1 MRSLQIVL
9 LLLFALT
16 VSTATGK
23 LNWEKLRGEFFNVTG
38 TEGTLFV
45 QSLKYLHREP
55 PQEETLDRAIS
66 RKVSTKTIEQKLDHF
81 DSTNEKTWQ
90 MRYMENDNY
99 FKEGGP
105 IFIYVGG
112 EWSISSLSIRMGHF
126 VDMAKEHDGLLFYTE
141 HRYYGKSLP
150 TSDLTVDNLKY
161 LHVKQSLAD
170 LAHFIKY
177 QRENYPGLEN
187 SKVIMAGGSYA
198 ASMVVWFKH
207 TYPEL
212 LTGGWASSAPL
223 LAKVDFREYKE
234 VVGRALRELGS
245 EQCYSRV
252 QNGIA
257 TLEEMIGGG
266 RAAEVK
272 AMMKICDNFDEYN
285 DLDVWTLFSS
295 ISNLFSG
302 IVQYQSGNDVPN
314 LCDFLMEQESDVV
327 AIAKFLLRYIGT
339 GCFDLTYKD
348 TLTYYIDSTFA
359 AGANRPWYYQTCNEY
374 GWYQSSRSRNQPF
387 GTKFPAKLYLTLC
400 EDIFGENFTETNI
413 YANVGQTNEDF
424 GGYSPNAPNVYQT
437 HGGLDPWSAAGHTA
451 EQGATIIPLTS
462 HCADFNSIRA
472 SDSAEMRASKETIA
486 KLVREWLA
494 EDSNDSHAN

>member
-38 TEGTLFV
+38 KDGTLFV

-55 PQEETLDRAIS
+55 LQEETLDRAIS

-112 EWSISSLSIRMGHF
+112 EWSISSLSIRTGHF
-126 VDMAKEHDGLLFYTE
+126 VDMVKEHDGLLFYTE

-150 TSDLTVDNLKY
+150 TSR
-161 LHVKQSLAD
+161 

-198 ASMVVWFKH
+198 ASMVVWF
-207 TYPEL
+207 YPV
-212 LTGGWASSAPL
+212 LTRGWAFNQRLGFQCA
-223 LAKVDFREYKE
+223 AFGKEYKE

-327 AIAKFLLRYIGT
+327 AIAKFLLRYIDT

-348 TLTYYIDSTFA
+348 TLTYYMDSTFA

-387 GTKFPAKLYLTLC
+387 GTKFPAKLYLSLC